1 MLFCNK
7 AQQREENDMIC
18 NKLKSPA
25 AARLSYKIQW
35 SKSDS
40 SYVNC
45 SWTFLAV
52 LNFELNVLAFSQSFE
67 AVTPIAE
74 KCTNTS
80 LLPSAGVMKPKPLDS
95 LNHLT

>member
-1 MLFCNK
+1 MTCFAIKC
-7 AQQREENDMIC
+7 
-18 NKLKSPA
+18 KSPA
-25 AARLSYKIQW
+25 QARLLYKK
-35 SKSDS
+35 SGLVSDS

-45 SWTFLAV
+45 SRTFLAV

-67 AVTPIAE
+67 AVTRIAE

>member
-1 MLFCNK
+1 MTCFVIKC
-7 AQQREENDMIC
+7 
-18 NKLKSPA
+18 KSPA
-25 AARLSYKIQW
+25 QARLLYKK
-35 SKSDS
+35 SGLVSDS

-45 SWTFLAV
+45 SRTFLAV

-67 AVTPIAE
+67 AVTSIAE

>member
-1 MLFCNK
+1 MTCFAIKC
-7 AQQREENDMIC
+7 
-18 NKLKSPA
+18 KSPA
-25 AARLSYKIQW
+25 QARLLYKK
-35 SKSDS
+35 SGLVSDS

-45 SWTFLAV
+45 SRTFLAV

-67 AVTPIAE
+67 AVPRIAE

>member
-1 MLFCNK
+1 MLFAIKC
-7 AQQREENDMIC
+7 
-18 NKLKSPA
+18 KSPA
-25 AARLSYKIQW
+25 QARLLYKK
-35 SKSDS
+35 SGLVSDS

-45 SWTFLAV
+45 SRTFLAV

>member
-1 MLFCNK
+1 MTCFAIKC
-7 AQQREENDMIC
+7 
-18 NKLKSPA
+18 KSPA
-25 AARLSYKIQW
+25 QARLLYKK
-35 SKSDS
+35 SGLVSDS

-45 SWTFLAV
+45 SRTFLAV

-67 AVTPIAE
+67 AVTWIAE

>member
-1 MLFCNK
+1 MTCFAIKC
-7 AQQREENDMIC
+7 
-18 NKLKSPA
+18 KSPA
-25 AARLSYKIQW
+25 QARLLYKK
-35 SKSDS
+35 SGLVSDS

-45 SWTFLAV
+45 SRTFLAV

>member
-1 MLFCNK
+1 MLCNK
-7 AQQREENDMIC
+7 MQ
-18 NKLKSPA
+18 SPA
-25 AARLSYKIQW
+25 QARLLYKK
-35 SKSDS
+35 SGLVSDS

-45 SWTFLAV
+45 SRTFLAV

-67 AVTPIAE
+67 AVTLDSGE
-74 KCTNTS
+74 VYEHV

>member
-1 MLFCNK
+1 MLCNK
-7 AQQREENDMIC
+7 MQKPRAGEALY
-18 NKLKSPA
+18 KKSG
-25 AARLSYKIQW
+25 LV
-35 SKSDS
+35 SDS

-45 SWTFLAV
+45 SRTFLAV

-67 AVTPIAE
+67 AVTRIAE